1 MSSDENYEMNA
12 TSSCGCKHVAQTA
25 QEDLPK
31 LSRGLPAIAEG
42 FSAEPLLA
50 LEDGVYECADGSCGT
65 NLTHSVIPSG
75 IRFDTVR
82 KNPQGLYEASSSTI
96 IDIPAQLREAWEVTG
111 PAHGPNRSCLPW
123 VRISRDPQSFSGCLA
138 AARQLGPM
146 KYPKSCFKLMQKW
159 FSTQDQE
166 VFVVVLLDT
175 QLQVRGVGEI
185 SRGARDSV
193 QTPIPDILRLPIV
206 EGAKA
211 MIVMHNHPSGK
222 VNPSKADKALTK
234 TLKQACDTV
243 NIDLFDHL
251 VVGPNE
257 YFSFAN
263 EGLLKH

>member
-1 MSSDENYEMNA
+1 
-12 TSSCGCKHVAQTA
+12 
-25 QEDLPK
+25 
-31 LSRGLPAIAEG
+31 
-42 FSAEPLLA
+42 
-50 LEDGVYECADGSCGT
+50 
-65 NLTHSVIPSG
+65 
-75 IRFDTVR
+75 
-82 KNPQGLYEASSSTI
+82 
-96 IDIPAQLREAWEVTG
+96 
-111 PAHGPNRSCLPW
+111 
-123 VRISRDPQSFSGCLA
+123 
-138 AARQLGPM
+138 
-146 KYPKSCFKLMQKW
+146 
-159 FSTQDQE
+159 
-166 VFVVVLLDT
+166 VLLDT

>member
-1 MSSDENYEMNA
+1 VN
-12 TSSCGCKHVAQTA
+12 
-25 QEDLPK
+25 
-31 LSRGLPAIAEG
+31 
-42 FSAEPLLA
+42 
-50 LEDGVYECADGSCGT
+50 
-65 NLTHSVIPSG
+65 
-75 IRFDTVR
+75 
-82 KNPQGLYEASSSTI
+82 
-96 IDIPAQLREAWEVTG
+96 
-111 PAHGPNRSCLPW
+111 
-123 VRISRDPQSFSGCLA
+123 FSGCLA
-138 AARQLGPM
+138 AAQAIGPM
-146 KYPKSCFKLMQKW
+146 KFPKNCFTLMQKW
-159 FSTQDQE
+159 FMQQDQE

-193 QTPIPDILRLPIV
+193 QTPIPDILRLPLI

-234 TLKQACDTV
+234 VLKAACDTV

-251 VVGPNE
+251 VVGPKE